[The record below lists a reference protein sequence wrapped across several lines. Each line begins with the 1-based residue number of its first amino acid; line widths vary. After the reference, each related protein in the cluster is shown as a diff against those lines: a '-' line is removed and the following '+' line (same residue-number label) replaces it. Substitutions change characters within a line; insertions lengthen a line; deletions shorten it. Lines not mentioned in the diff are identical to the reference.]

1 LRAEGVTGRYGETG
15 YGQKKGMLSKVRL
28 QVVRQGM
35 GVDKSVME
43 GGKRATIRMKQA
55 MCLSQTHIS
64 DAGSVI
70 KSWSETTAMGMG
82 LLPKCT
88 EMNPNKRK

>member
-1 LRAEGVTGRYGETG
+1 MEGGGG
-15 YGQKKGMLSKVRL
+15 YSRKSAMGKKGCLSKVRL
-28 QVVRQGM
+28 QVVRQVVSDGARQRAM
-35 GVDKSVME
+35 VKLQKSV
-43 GGKRATIRMKQA
+43 
-55 MCLSQTHIS
+55 CLSQTHIS
-64 DAGSVI
+64 DAGFVI

>member
-1 LRAEGVTGRYGETG
+1 
-15 YGQKKGMLSKVRL
+15 
-28 QVVRQGM
+28 
-35 GVDKSVME
+35 
-43 GGKRATIRMKQA
+43 

-64 DAGSVI
+64 DAGFVI